1 MQAPL
6 SIALLQGPPLASGTG
21 EVSAGFIALAQMMGE
36 QELKAG
42 GGDMSGLVVL
52 E

>member
-6 SIALLQGPPLASGTG
+6 SVALLQGPPLASDTG
-21 EVSAGFIALAQMMGE
+21 KASAGVVSLVQMMGE

-42 GGDMSGLVVL
+42 GGDVSGLMVL